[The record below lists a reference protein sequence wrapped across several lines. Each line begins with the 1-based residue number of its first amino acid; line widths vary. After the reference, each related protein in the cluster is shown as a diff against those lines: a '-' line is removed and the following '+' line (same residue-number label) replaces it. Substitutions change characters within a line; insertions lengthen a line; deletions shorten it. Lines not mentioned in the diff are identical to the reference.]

1 MEGGEE
7 VGNGELLAWENEMGA
22 DIGEGCE
29 DEASEVKSWVGDDEL
44 GVGENEISG
53 VKDIEVDGAGS
64 VAWSFGGATEIG
76 FDVLERVEE
85 GDGLAVEFDL
95 DDGVEKDE
103 AVSRRGLAEVLA
115 PVCLLEDVG
124 EGLEEVGLFFVHTH
138 AVHDVE
144 LFEVVGHRGREVGDW
159 AALVGRDGGDAC
171 DASGRRWAR
180 T

>member
-29 DEASEVKSWVGDDEL
+29 DEASEVESWVGDDEF

-95 DDGVEKDE
+95 DDGVEIS
-103 AVSRRGLAEVLA
+103 ASIWG
-115 PVCLLEDVG
+115 
-124 EGLEEVGLFFVHTH
+124 
-138 AVHDVE
+138 
-144 LFEVVGHRGREVGDW
+144 
-159 AALVGRDGGDAC
+159 GRDGFGLVDRGGKNGERDARNFEDAGFGLVEVGEPVTEIGAEGDAS
-171 DASGRRWAR
+171 AH
-180 T
+180 